1 MVEYMNKGVFEF
13 GNWMLDF
20 SEEWSE
26 WFSGEWNWRNFTLI
40 QIYYED
46 ECHLGN
52 RELVLRLLGVGVRIV
67 HVYDKDAEG
76 RRIVEER
83 FADLLEERSTQG
95 KGANDG

>member
-1 MVEYMNKGVFEF
+1 MDEYMNKGVFEF

-52 RELVLRLLGVGVRIV
+52 HEVVLRLLGVGVRIV
-67 HVYDKDAEG
+67 HVYDRDAEG
-76 RRIVEER
+76 RRIVEDS
-83 FADLLEERSTQG
+83 FAELLEARSELG
-95 KGANDG
+95 KSEGQS